1 MTPAPTIRLY
11 LGFVWLANGAV
22 KLSHRDFAQPGGRC
36 EKLLREF
43 TAGTAGP
50 YHEFVVHVVI
60 PHVTLF
66 GTLVEWGET
75 LVGVA
80 LLLGA
85 FTRFSAWASI
95 FLLTNYWI
103 MRGAYSEGIGAYVD
117 LEPALVALA
126 AVVLLWPATRAA
138 SLDAWLRRRWS
149 RSLTQS

>member
-1 MTPAPTIRLY
+1 MTCAPAIRLY
-11 LGFVWLANGAV
+11 LGFVWLANGVV

-36 EKLLREF
+36 EKLLREL

-50 YHEFVVHVVI
+50 YHAFVMHVVI

-66 GTLVEWGET
+66 ATLVEWGET
-75 LVGVA
+75 LVGIS

-85 FTRFSAWASI
+85 FTRFSAWTSI

-103 MRGAYSEGIGAYVD
+103 MRGAYMEGIGGYVD

-126 AVVLLWPATRAA
+126 AVVLLWPATRAL
-138 SLDAWLRRRWS
+138 SLDASLRGRR
-149 RSLTQS
+149 